1 VIRICAWCQQEGKSE
16 MIGTI
21 PEELHDQVS
30 HGICQDHGLRLR
42 ASFKRN
48 LLDRHTEST
57 TLPWSL
63 ASLRT

>member
-1 VIRICAWCQQEGKSE
+1 